1 MANREKNEHL
11 RHTSYRLEKEQRERK
26 IGRVIFEMK
35 RSKERILRKN
45 LFFLCVFQ
53 GHTNGYKTV

>member
-35 RSKERILRKN
+35 RSKERMKKEKETHRHPVADRDEIEKS
-45 LFFLCVFQ
+45 
-53 GHTNGYKTV
+53 